1 MLQVDDLN
9 SGVLLFDPQN
19 KEVTVDGNVAPEFAY
34 QSIRY
39 KNCDPAVCAMEDG
52 SVRFTCRAPQAQSVE
67 VAGISGTM
75 GREHH
80 VLKRNA
86 DGLWETTVNGI
97 GAGFHYLEWFID
109 GNSTINPQAPVG
121 YGCSR
126 AINYLEIPGPD
137 TDFYRMQDVPHG
149 TVHMEYY
156 ESTVTRRMRNC
167 FIYTPPGYDRDQNKK
182 YPVLYLQHGG
192 GESETGWIWQGRIH
206 MIMDNLL
213 AQDAVQE
220 MIIVMN
226 DGYAFLPDGS
236 ENPSC
241 GAIGEVLVQDAIPF
255 IDHRYRTYADR
266 EHRAMAGLSMG
277 GFQTQRTV
285 LRHLDMFSSM
295 GMFSA
300 IFITDDGRDNY
311 MDVLSDTEKV
321 NNKLKLLFVS
331 SGEQEPMCEQNQKTL
346 EDLRQKGLR
355 SVFYSTPGYHE
366 WQVWRFSARAFLQ
379 RLFR

>member
-1 MLQVDDLN
+1 
-9 SGVLLFDPQN
+9 
-19 KEVTVDGNVAPEFAY
+19 
-34 QSIRY
+34 
-39 KNCDPAVCAMEDG
+39 
-52 SVRFTCRAPQAQSVE
+52 
-67 VAGISGTM
+67 
-75 GREHH
+75 
-80 VLKRNA
+80 
-86 DGLWETTVNGI
+86 
-97 GAGFHYLEWFID
+97 
-109 GNSTINPQAPVG
+109 
-121 YGCSR
+121 
-126 AINYLEIPGPD
+126 
-137 TDFYRMQDVPHG
+137 
-149 TVHMEYY
+149 
-156 ESTVTRRMRNC
+156 
-167 FIYTPPGYDRDQNKK
+167 
-182 YPVLYLQHGG
+182 
-192 GESETGWIWQGRIH
+192 
-206 MIMDNLL
+206 
-213 AQDAVQE
+213 
-220 MIIVMN
+220 MN